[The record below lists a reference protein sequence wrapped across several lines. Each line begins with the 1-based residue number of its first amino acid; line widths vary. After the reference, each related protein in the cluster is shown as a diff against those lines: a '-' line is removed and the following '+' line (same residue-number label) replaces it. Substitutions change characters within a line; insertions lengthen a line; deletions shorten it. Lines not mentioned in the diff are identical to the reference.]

1 MNTDTNTSVTS
12 LKIVGNTFPKFSAG
26 RIAINRAADRLE
38 QLERELADLRE
49 QVAILRSD
57 QNRLSEFTKTYRLR
71 ADEAEDQLAA
81 VTAAIHKIHQTRRG
95 SLVDM
100 VEDLESH
107 RETAMNAFRLSEKEL
122 AAERALADRL
132 AGCISHLATY
142 DWFIDGT
149 HSHSVVC
156 SLPPQKTREALAAW
170 KEARSETP

>member
-49 QVAILRSD
+49 QVAILRGD

-81 VTAAIHKIHQTRRG
+81 VTAAIHKIHPTRRG

-100 VEDLESH
+100 AEDLESY

-132 AGCISHLATY
+132 AGELKAASGYINFETEYFEDES
-142 DWFIDGT
+142 
-149 HSHSVVC
+149 
-156 SLPPQKTREALAAW
+156 ALTAW